1 MDLIESREDYLERI
15 LILEEEKGIVR
26 SIDIAQSM
34 NFSKASVS
42 IAMKKLKDNGLILVD
57 EKGHI
62 SLTDKGKE
70 IAESTY
76 SRHKVLSKL
85 FIYFG
90 VNKETAKKD
99 ACKVEHDISEDTFKA
114 IQNFIQDK

>member
-15 LILEEEKGIVR
+15 LILKEEKGIVR

-42 IAMKKLKDNGLILVD
+42 IAMKKLRDNGLIIVD

-62 SLTDKGKE
+62 TLSKKGQE
-70 IAESTY
+70 IAENTY
-76 SRHKVLSKL
+76 SRHKVLSEL
-85 FIYFG
+85 FVYFG
-90 VNKETAKKD
+90 VDKETAKKD
-99 ACKVEHDISEDTFKA
+99 ACKVEHDISEKTFKA
-114 IQNFIQDK
+114 IQKFINNK